1 MNCKRIVGLIALN
14 CWLVYSGL
22 AQNTTGHSPYSR
34 FGLGDLSSQGGTR
47 AMGMAETGVAAP
59 SDENI
64 NLLNPALLTYN
75 RVTNFQIDLYGQRKK
90 MATSS
95 ASESSVGGGLTNLAF
110 SFPITKKMTAAFGLT
125 PYSSVDYLL
134 NTSTEMNSTIDTAT
148 AYYAY
153 KGSGSLSKVFVAT
166 GYAITPKLSVGLQ
179 ANYLFGTLTN
189 ESVVQILPASD
200 NNSFS
205 INKRSYYS
213 RVVFKPGI
221 YYKTII
227 DTASRKYIGIGATAE
242 LGASGNLRYDNQIY
256 EYDGAGGT
264 VEIDKLSS
272 NQKTTFTMPAT
283 YRVGM
288 SMGVPLK
295 WKLAADFSYTDWTKL
310 KNNNTTSN
318 SAMNTAYMAAV
329 GGEWIPGY
337 HKAGYWNK
345 VTYRAGFNYQQTPIT
360 VNGQKINDMYVGLGM
375 GLPIFRKETKFMYP
389 LVNLGLAVGQRGTT
403 QNNAIKETYF
413 RISLG
418 FVLNDNLWFTR
429 YKID

>member
-1 MNCKRIVGLIALN
+1 MALN
-14 CWLVYSGL
+14 CWLAYGAL

-34 FGLGDLSSQGGTR
+34 FGLGDLSSQGGSR

-90 MATSS
+90 MSTSS
-95 ASESSVGGGLTNLAF
+95 ASETSTGGGLTNLAF
-110 SFPITKKMTAAFGLT
+110 SFPITKKMTAAFGLS
-125 PYSSVDYLL
+125 PYSSVDYWL
-134 NTSTEMNSTIDTAT
+134 NTTTVMNTATDTAS
-148 AYYAY
+148 AIYAY
-153 KGSGSLSKVFVAT
+153 KGSGSLSKVFLAT
-166 GYAITPKLSVGLQ
+166 GYAITPNLSVGVQ

-205 INKRSYYS
+205 VNKRDYYS
-213 RVVFKPGI
+213 RILFKPGVF
-221 YYKTII
+221 YKAII
-227 DTASRKYIGIGATAE
+227 DTASRKYIGIGATIE
-242 LGASGNLRYDNQIY
+242 LGSSGNLRYDNKIY
-256 EYDGAGGT
+256 EYDGQGGT
-264 VEIDKLSS
+264 VEIDERSI
-272 NQKTTFTMPAT
+272 NQKTNFTMPAT
-283 YRVGM
+283 YRVGLG
-288 SMGVPLK
+288 MGVPLK

-318 SAMNTAYMAAV
+318 SAMNAAYMAAV

-345 VTYRAGFNYQQTPIT
+345 VTYRAGLNFQQTPIT

-389 LVNLGLAVGQRGTT
+389 MVNLGLAVGQRGTT
-403 QNNAIKETYF
+403 QNSGIKENYF